1 MGEKKLPGRYEN
13 IEELKN
19 LFEKIAGNGGFVLFT
34 LRLFEN
40 AQRVKRILRPP
51 KSSLLFKKK

>member
-19 LFEKIAGNGGFVLFT
+19 LFEKIAGNGGVVLFT
-34 LRLFEN
+34 LRLFDSL
-40 AQRVKRILRPP
+40 KMP
-51 KSSLLFKKK
+51 KE